1 MPGRRIIRGLGTFLA
16 ALSSIA
22 WLAAAFGW
30 FRGVRRIPILREVAK
45 KSGPIDQYPSVS
57 VVVPARDEEA
67 KVGETLRSIL
77 DQDYP
82 GRLEVVAVDD
92 RSADRT
98 GKIIA
103 GLAAQR
109 PEKLKALRVDS
120 LTDGWLGKNYALYR
134 GAEEASGEWLL
145 FTDADVRIAPG
156 CIGDAI
162 HYALKENLDHL
173 TLSPELVSRGVALK
187 SFVAAFVLV
196 FGMTQRP

>member
-1 MPGRRIIRGLGTFLA
+1 MAGRVVRGAGTLLATLG
-16 ALSSIA
+16 SVA

-30 FRGVRRIPILREVAK
+30 FRGVRRIPVLREAAK
-45 KSGPIDQYPSVS
+45 KSEPIDQYPSVS

-120 LTDGWLGKNYALYR
+120 LTDG
-134 GAEEASGEWLL
+134 
-145 FTDADVRIAPG
+145 
-156 CIGDAI
+156 
-162 HYALKENLDHL
+162 
-173 TLSPELVSRGVALK
+173 
-187 SFVAAFVLV
+187 
-196 FGMTQRP
+196 